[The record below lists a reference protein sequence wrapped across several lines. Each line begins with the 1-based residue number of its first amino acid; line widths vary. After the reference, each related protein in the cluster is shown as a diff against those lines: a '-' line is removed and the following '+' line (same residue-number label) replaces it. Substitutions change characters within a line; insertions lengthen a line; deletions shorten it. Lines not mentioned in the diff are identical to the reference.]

1 MARCRH
7 RRALLCAAGALS
19 PAVLFACAAPPPA
32 APPNPFVGTWA
43 NADNDTVAIEQTTIV
58 EHQPGGQPV
67 ALDSA
72 ACRGVF
78 SFTYATSSTRSL
90 TALLPRQPN
99 LASDLAG
106 LLVAPSYPV
115 AVLHC
120 GQGDHTYVLVND
132 HELVAIYRDGDI
144 GAVERLARR

>member
-1 MARCRH
+1 MR
-7 RRALLCAAGALS
+7 
-19 PAVLFACAAPPPA
+19 AVLALTPVALFGCAAPQVQPT
-32 APPNPFVGTWA
+32 NPFLGTWA
-43 NADNDTVAIEQTTIV
+43 NADNDTVAIRQDTIV
-58 EHQPGGQPV
+58 EHQPNGQPV

-72 ACRGVF
+72 ACNGAF
-78 SFTYATSSTRSL
+78 SFSYASSSTQAL

-99 LASDLAG
+99 LAKNLSE

-120 GQGDHTYVLVND
+120 GEGDHTYVLLND
-132 HELVAIYRDGDI
+132 RELVAIYRDGDI